1 MRNFGSEKKKLVVC
15 GESFSYSTEANHW
28 PKIVAQKTNRNLTNL
43 ALVGCSN
50 YAICFQLQHALSFL
64 TSDDLVIISLTTAER
79 FEIDDD
85 EYNIPAS
92 IADFRYDI
100 DEITHSPFKSSR
112 TITSGSVYSQLR
124 NYNIEQVKKYLIT
137 SSFRLS
143 AQYQS
148 WAIQHFIKSLPCE
161 YILYRNIYP
170 RYHED
175 NSKYKNEHFF
185 GLEKYLINSGPYDY
199 EKEVQ
204 TTTNHLTDKENY
216 TFAKRVIEDLDLV
229 C

>member
-15 GESFSYSTEANHW
+15 GESFSYGTGSNHW

-64 TSDDLVIISLTTAER
+64 TSDDLVVISLTAVER

-85 EYNIPAS
+85 EFNVPAS
-92 IADFRYDI
+92 LTDFRYDI
-100 DEITHSPFKSSR
+100 DEITYSPHALASN
-112 TITSGSVYSQLR
+112 TITSGNLESQLR
-124 NYNIEQVKKYLIT
+124 NFSKERVKKYLMVG
-137 SSFRLS
+137 SYRLL

-148 WAIQHFIKSLPCE
+148 WAIQHLLESLPCK
-161 YILYRNIYP
+161 YIVYRNIYP

-175 NSKYKNEHFF
+175 NSKYKNEHYF
-185 GLEKYLINSGPYDY
+185 GLEKYLINSGPYDFELEY
-199 EKEVQ
+199 HP
-204 TTTNHLTDKENY
+204 TTNHLNDIENL
-216 TFAKRVIEDLDLV
+216 TFALKVVDDLKYA
-229 C
+229 